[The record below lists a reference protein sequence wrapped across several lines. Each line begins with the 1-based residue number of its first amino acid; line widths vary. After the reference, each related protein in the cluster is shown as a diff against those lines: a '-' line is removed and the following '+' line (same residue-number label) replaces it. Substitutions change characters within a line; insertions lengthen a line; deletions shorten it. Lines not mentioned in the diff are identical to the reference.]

1 MWLPLK
7 RNRCIAIAAWL
18 GAGIVLATT
27 AELHFA
33 SARGGYVLKP
43 PRPFT
48 REELIL
54 VEKCRFLARS
64 RGMDSPLFARE
75 CATVIPY
82 LNEPPCICSEQI
94 DHVPKN
100 ELPKR

>member
-1 MWLPLK
+1 M
-7 RNRCIAIAAWL
+7 
-18 GAGIVLATT
+18 
-27 AELHFA
+27 ELEEITY
-33 SARGGYVLKP
+33 ARQADRSVVRL
-43 PRPFT
+43 
-48 REELIL
+48 ELT
-54 VEKCRFLARS
+54 
-64 RGMDSPLFARE
+64 RE